1 MLRLAE
7 QTLLPSLQETS
18 CTLHARNITA
28 MLTLSYKVCWKVGL
42 EEVLVFKGVVQ
53 LPIGHAAA
61 LKPAVKDVL
70 HALELPLALLAGN
83 GEVVNEVA
91 VQICDLH
98 QCGHSSVQ
106 VLV

>member
-1 MLRLAE
+1 M
-7 QTLLPSLQETS
+7 
-18 CTLHARNITA
+18 
-28 MLTLSYKVCWKVGL
+28 
-42 EEVLVFKGVVQ
+42 Q

-70 HALELPLALLAGN
+70 HALELPLALPAWD

-98 QCGHSSVQ
+98 KNEQISVQ
-106 VLV
+106 VVRLSERNMG